1 MKMCGAKQSA
11 QKSQKMGISTVL
23 RTPKKLIEF
32 CCGGFDVARSSSIDM
47 RKGLR
52 NIADKSIIFKFEGFL
67 LDSKTGSA
75 SLINKKQIQFF
86 GQV

>member
-1 MKMCGAKQSA
+1 
-11 QKSQKMGISTVL
+11 
-23 RTPKKLIEF
+23 
-32 CCGGFDVARSSSIDM
+32 M

-52 NIADKSIIFKFEGFL
+52 NIADKNIIFKFEGFL

-86 GQV
+86 EQVWDFYLLRPNAF